1 MTVYLRYLWFIVFT
15 HIWWL
20 QHLHCSCIIGILL
33 RNIIIMTNNVL
44 PIYILACSQYDM
56 HLNSVHVYLK
66 MLDFLFSCK
75 NLNGTSVMICFLSI
89 TSIFIF
95 TPILN
100 ERYYG
105 MIDFNPFVII
115 DSFSLIYYP
124 YYSKRLYI
132 WLIHANIF
140 FPKAARYWFL

>member
-1 MTVYLRYLWFIVFT
+1 
-15 HIWWL
+15 
-20 QHLHCSCIIGILL
+20 
-33 RNIIIMTNNVL
+33 
-44 PIYILACSQYDM
+44 M

-105 MIDFNPFVII
+105 MIDFNHFVII
-115 DSFSLIYYP
+115 DSFFLIYYP
-124 YYSKRLYI
+124 YYSKRLYMR
-132 WLIHANIF
+132 LIHANIF
-140 FPKAARYWFL
+140 FAESCKILIFIIILQSNILLFNVLFRTIATTTRHRLSTNVVIFICHSRTSYNNCSVC